1 MIRDGLK
8 AFIIAFLGAS
18 MACTS
23 TTVVNSRPQGARVFI
38 DGAFVGEA
46 PATHSETVTAST
58 KNMVRLEMPG
68 YKEAKGIIAA
78 DQWNGAKV
86 AGSVVCGLLS
96 LVGFIGLLWSTEYK
110 PTYEFTM
117 VPETGGMPGNYAPA
131 PGYGPPT
138 GYQPAPSPPQY
149 QPPQYQQPQYPPQH
163 YAPPPPPPGQPP
175 QYQPPQQY
183 APPPSQPQP
192 GGYAP
197 PPPPPPRVYDPDGLL
212 KPQHTASRA
221 QQ

>member
-8 AFIIAFLGAS
+8 AFLIALLTAS

-68 YKEAKGIIAA
+68 YKEAKGVIAA

-110 PTYEFTM
+110 PTYEFTL
-117 VPETGGMPGNYAPA
+117 VPETGGLPGNYAPA

-149 QPPQYQQPQYPPQH
+149 QQPQYPPPQ
-163 YAPPPPPPGQPP
+163 YAPPPPPPSPQPYQQPP
-175 QYQPPQQY
+175 QY
-183 APPPSQPQP
+183 APPPQPQP
-192 GGYAP
+192 GGYVP

-212 KPQHTASRA
+212 KRPSTASAR
-221 QQ
+221 QH